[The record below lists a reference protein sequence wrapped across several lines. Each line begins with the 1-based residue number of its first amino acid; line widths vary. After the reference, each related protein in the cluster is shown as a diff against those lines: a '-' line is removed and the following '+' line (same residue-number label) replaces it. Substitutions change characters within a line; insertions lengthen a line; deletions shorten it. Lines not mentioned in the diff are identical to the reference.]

1 MYAFTIT
8 QHTLAFVKPAKT
20 SRNVFTHRSIFLI
33 ELRDLETGLSGVGES
48 APLSLLSIDDVTNYE
63 KILRQKLE
71 EFCVARDLNALD
83 LNPFPSIR
91 FGIETALLNL
101 KADEQGR
108 IYRTPFTDGKKTL
121 PINGLIWMNDI
132 DEMYD
137 EAITKI
143 KDGFSVIKFKV
154 GALDFDAECRMLEKL
169 RMEYGADKITIR
181 VDANGAFHPNEAMQ
195 QLKDLSR
202 FTLHSIEQPIAAG
215 QWDDMGKLCRES
227 AVDIALDE
235 ELIGLNV
242 QQAGNKVL
250 RTIQPQYLILKPN
263 LIGGVSVAD
272 DWIKIA
278 QKASVKWWATSALE
292 GNVGLNAIAQW
303 VSTYPVT
310 LHQGL
315 GTGSLFSNN
324 FASNLEIHRGEM
336 SYQVEV

>member
-1 MYAFTIT
+1 MYSFTIT

-33 ELRDLETGLSGVGES
+33 ELIDLETGVSGVGES

-71 EFCVARDLNALD
+71 EFCVAGDINALD
-83 LNPFPSIR
+83 LNSFPSIR

-101 KADEQGR
+101 KADAQGR

-132 DEMYD
+132 EEMYD

-154 GALDFDAECRMLEKL
+154 GALDFDAECRMLEKI
-169 RMEYGADKITIR
+169 RMEYEADKITIR

-202 FTLHSIEQPIAAG
+202 FMLHSIEQPIAAG

-227 AVDIALDE
+227 RIDIALDE

-250 RTIQPQYLILKPN
+250 RKIKPQYLILKPN

-272 DWIKIA
+272 EWIAVA
-278 QKASVKWWATSALE
+278 QKASINWWATSALE

-303 VSTYPVT
+303 VSTYPIT

-324 FASNLEIHRGEM
+324 FSSNLEINRGEM
-336 SYQVEV
+336 RYQVKV